1 MSSTPR
7 PPRAAPRNR
16 SGPPA
21 QPSAATLARSAKAHK
36 SAATRARN
44 DPWTRVQDS
53 KLLKAYIQNK
63 TGQALADAVGG
74 GRTPDECTERLH
86 SKSGG
91 LVPKRLFLVYEW
103 NPAEPHKHSAV
114 FRAKLTEEQRN
125 MQAPQLEQLW
135 LQESKATCE
144 KAVGCVINCGLD
156 AGWNTVP
163 NCAEILS
170 KMGLHPDFLQQRL
183 KRRLTK
189 TFTDRRK
196 ALLGAAEATRTH
208 RETCM
213 KRLAAETKVNLA
225 DLNDDDF
232 QRRDKRAYDHLRR
245 LAACA
250 DALADDA
257 DAETQMP
264 TGAEVPEISQ
274 RTVKPPFEP
283 VPVDARLSNPAFA
296 RPFRRHDQKF
306 RFEYWTIGL
315 HVPVT
320 SASNPSGAARVVAE
334 TLRRDHL

>member
-125 MQAPQLEQLW
+125 MQASQLEKLW
-135 LQESKATCE
+135 LHKSRATCQ
-144 KAVGCVINCGLD
+144 KAVECVINCGLE
-156 AGWNTVP
+156 AGWNTRP
-163 NCAEILS
+163 KCAEILS
-170 KMGLHPDFLQQRL
+170 KMGLHPDFLKQNPRQRL
-183 KRRLTK
+183 TSSFSRKK
-189 TFTDRRK
+189 TESL
-196 ALLGAAEATRTH
+196 ALATATRTH
-208 RETCM
+208 REHCL
-213 KRLAAETKVNLA
+213 KLLAGEEQVSLD

-232 QRRDKRAYDHLRR
+232 EKKDQRAYRNLRWK
-245 LAACA
+245 AACV

-257 DAETQMP
+257 DAATQMP
-264 TGAEVPEISQ
+264 TQGEIPEISR

-306 RFEYWTIGL
+306 RFVL
-315 HVPVT
+315 DDR
-320 SASNPSGAARVVAE
+320 AARA
-334 TLRRDHL
+334 RRERLQPVRSGPSRR